1 MHRAIPH
8 LIDVQAIDQ
17 QIAALKA
24 DLEALPK
31 RIRDADAKL
40 AGARAAV
47 AAAKEALANNTKE
60 RKKLEL
66 DAGQWKERARKYRD
80 QTAAVKTNEAY
91 KALLHEIANA
101 EAEAGK
107 AEDAELEIMMAG
119 DELGRRLKSA
129 EAQLREDEAAI
140 AAERKQMEAQAAE
153 QKKQL
158 EAALAKR
165 EQAIAPVPEDLRV
178 LYDRVAK
185 RHHGVAMA
193 RVRDDQCKGCG
204 LRVLPHVIQAL
215 QLDGNEEVFRCES
228 CGMILYTLE
237 PILANP
243 TSQSGNAAAP
253 AAAS

>member
-1 MHRAIPH
+1 MHAAIPH

-24 DLEALPK
+24 DLDSLPK
-31 RIRDADAKL
+31 RIQEADAKL
-40 AGARAAV
+40 AGARAEV
-47 AAAKEALANNTKE
+47 AAAKEAHLNNAKE

-66 DAGQWKERARKYRD
+66 DVAQWKERARKYRE

-107 AEDAELEIMMAG
+107 AEDAELAIMMTA
-119 DELGRRLKSA
+119 DDLDRRVKSA
-129 EAQLREDEAAI
+129 EARLREAETLI
-140 AAERKQMEAQAAE
+140 AAERDQIKARGVDE
-153 QKKQL
+153 KKQL

-165 EQAIAPVPEDLRV
+165 EQAIAPVPEDMRL
-178 LYDRVAK
+178 LYDRIAK
-185 RHHGVAMA
+185 RHHGTALA

-215 QLDGNEEVFRCES
+215 QLDTNEEVYRCES
-228 CGMILYTLE
+228 CGLILYTLE

-253 AAAS
+253 AAS

>member
-1 MHRAIPH
+1 MHAAIPH

-24 DLEALPK
+24 DLESLPK
-31 RIRDADAKL
+31 RIQEADAKL
-40 AGARAAV
+40 AGARAEV
-47 AAAKEALANNTKE
+47 AAAKEAHLNNAKE

-66 DAGQWKERARKYRD
+66 DVAQWKERARKYRE

-101 EAEAGK
+101 EAEAAK
-107 AEDAELEIMMAG
+107 AEDAELAIMMTA
-119 DELGRRLKSA
+119 DDLDRRVKSA
-129 EAQLREDEAAI
+129 EARLREAETLI
-140 AAERKQMEAQAAE
+140 AAERDQIKARGVDE
-153 QKKQL
+153 KKQL
-158 EAALAKR
+158 EAALAR
-165 EQAIAPVPEDLRV
+165 RQQAIAPVPEDMRV
-178 LYDRVAK
+178 LYDRIAK
-185 RHHGVAMA
+185 RHHGTALA

-215 QLDGNEEVFRCES
+215 QLDTNEEVYRCES
-228 CGMILYTLE
+228 CGLILYTLE

-253 AAAS
+253 AAS

>member
-1 MHRAIPH
+1 MHAAIPH

-24 DLEALPK
+24 DLESLPK
-31 RIRDADAKL
+31 RIQEADAKL
-40 AGARAAV
+40 AGARAEV
-47 AAAKEALANNTKE
+47 AAAKEAHLNNAKE

-66 DAGQWKERARKYRD
+66 DVAQWKERARKYRE

-107 AEDAELEIMMAG
+107 AEDAELAIMMTA
-119 DELGRRLKSA
+119 DDLDRRVKSA
-129 EAQLREDEAAI
+129 EARLREAETLI
-140 AAERKQMEAQAAE
+140 AAERDQIKARGVDE
-153 QKKQL
+153 KKQL
-158 EAALAKR
+158 EAALAR
-165 EQAIAPVPEDLRV
+165 RQQAIAPVPEDMRV
-178 LYDRVAK
+178 LYDRIAK
-185 RHHGVAMA
+185 RHHGTALA

-215 QLDGNEEVFRCES
+215 QLDTNEEVYRCES
-228 CGMILYTLE
+228 CGLILYTLE

-243 TSQSGNAAAP
+243 TSESGNAAAP
-253 AAAS
+253 AAS

>member
-1 MHRAIPH
+1 MHAAIPH

-24 DLEALPK
+24 DLESLPK
-31 RIRDADAKL
+31 RIQEADAKL
-40 AGARAAV
+40 AGARAEV
-47 AAAKEALANNTKE
+47 AAAKEAHLNNAKE

-66 DAGQWKERARKYRD
+66 DVAQWKERARKYRE

-101 EAEAGK
+101 EGEAAK
-107 AEDAELEIMMAG
+107 AEDAELAIMMTA
-119 DELGRRLKSA
+119 DDLDRRMKSA
-129 EAQLREDEAAI
+129 EARLREAETLI
-140 AAERKQMEAQAAE
+140 AAERDQIKARGVDE
-153 QKKQL
+153 KKQL

-165 EQAIAPVPEDLRV
+165 QQAIAPVPEDMRV
-178 LYDRVAK
+178 LYDRIAK
-185 RHHGVAMA
+185 RHHGTALA

-215 QLDGNEEVFRCES
+215 QLDTNEEVYRCES
-228 CGMILYTLE
+228 CGLILYTLE

-243 TSQSGNAAAP
+243 TSESGNAAAP
-253 AAAS
+253 AAS